1 MWIHTETWKH
11 GKEDYFLEKY
21 KDDFFYKELY
31 DQQNVSVSGRN
42 LSRNDLRRSQINN
55 KKGLVRSSTSKSVPI
70 GEHWTGYYKNEQ
82 GHLDTE
88 LVSTYTPKL
97 IEILKLFNLYGK
109 RRIYSFN
116 SIWGQLSKEGR
127 KCCMKE
133 HDHYTNSDD
142 MLSWVHFVKVPQQKC
157 FYFKKGGEK
166 IYPFFQSSGD
176 LIVFPSYSL
185 HGVDER
191 RDLDERFVIVGNI
204 IRTK

>member
-21 KDDFFYKELY
+21 NDDFFYKQLF
-31 DQQNVSVSGRN
+31 DQQDVAVSGRS
-42 LSRNDLRRSQINN
+42 LTNDDVR
-55 KKGLVRSSTSKSVPI
+55 KGLVRSKTSKSVPI

-127 KCCMKE
+127 RCYMKE
-133 HDHYTNSDD
+133 HDHYSNSEDI
-142 MLSWVHFVKVPQQKC
+142 LSWVHFIKVPEQKC
-157 FYFKKGGEK
+157 FYFKKGDEK